1 MAGLEDSYYGLMDTN
16 AAGLPMNELA
26 NIRTKYNGT
35 VNPNTYKSTAY
46 SGGAIN
52 PTTAAVEAGNGST
65 AYVNPLLEVNNTTGL
80 FGLTNGYW
88 NNMGQAAGL
97 AGSVYN
103 MYDSMFGNKA
113 DLYKEEIGNLKDR
126 RAYNAQTIANQ
137 KKFKENIGSGFS
149 GAFSNGLAAS
159 RVG

>member
-1 MAGLEDSYYGLMDTN
+1 MTWEEYIKSNDLDMSKYNSDEQGALVEGFNNLNTPAVPALTGNTQIDYANSAGLG
-16 AAGLPMNELA
+16 
-26 NIRTKYNGT
+26 
-35 VNPNTYKSTAY
+35 
-46 SGGAIN
+46 
-52 PTTAAVEAGNGST
+52 
-65 AYVNPLLEVNNTTGL
+65 
-80 FGLTNGYW
+80 GLTQGTW
-88 NNMGQAAGL
+88 NNLGQAAGL
-97 AGSVYN
+97 AGGMYN

-113 DLYKEEIGNLKDR
+113 DLYKQQIGNLKDQ

>member
-1 MAGLEDSYYGLMDTN
+1 MTWEDYIKLNGLDMSKYNSGEQGALVAGFNNLNTPTVPALTGNTQIDYANSAGLG
-16 AAGLPMNELA
+16 
-26 NIRTKYNGT
+26 
-35 VNPNTYKSTAY
+35 
-46 SGGAIN
+46 
-52 PTTAAVEAGNGST
+52 
-65 AYVNPLLEVNNTTGL
+65 
-80 FGLTNGYW
+80 GLTQGTW
-88 NNMGQAAGL
+88 NNLGQGAGL
-97 AGSVYN
+97 AGGMYN

-113 DLYKEEIGNLKDR
+113 DLFKEQIGNLKDQ

>member
-1 MAGLEDSYYGLMDTN
+1 MAQYNKYGVDVSSLVNNKYVGDLDAFKDQNAIDALDVNNYSPGTNMTVQGLTGNTQIDYANSAGLG
-16 AAGLPMNELA
+16 
-26 NIRTKYNGT
+26 
-35 VNPNTYKSTAY
+35 
-46 SGGAIN
+46 
-52 PTTAAVEAGNGST
+52 
-65 AYVNPLLEVNNTTGL
+65 
-80 FGLTNGYW
+80 GLTQGTW
-88 NNMGQAAGL
+88 NNLGQAAGL
-97 AGSVYN
+97 AGGMYN

-113 DLYKEEIGNLKDR
+113 DLYKQQIGNLKDQ

>member
-1 MAGLEDSYYGLMDTN
+1 MTWEDYIKLNGLDMS
-16 AAGLPMNELA
+16 
-26 NIRTKYNGT
+26 KYNSVEQGALVDGFNNLNAPAVPALT
-35 VNPNTYKSTAY
+35 GNTQIDYANS
-46 SGGAIN
+46 
-52 PTTAAVEAGNGST
+52 P
-65 AYVNPLLEVNNTTGL
+65 GL
-80 FGLTNGYW
+80 GGLTQGTW
-88 NNMGQAAGL
+88 NNLGQGAGL
-97 AGSVYN
+97 AGGMYN

-113 DLYKEEIGNLKDR
+113 DLYKEQIGNLKDQ

>member
-1 MAGLEDSYYGLMDTN
+1 MAGLEDTKMPALTGNTHIDYANS
-16 AAGLPMNELA
+16 AGL
-26 NIRTKYNGT
+26 G
-35 VNPNTYKSTAY
+35 
-46 SGGAIN
+46 
-52 PTTAAVEAGNGST
+52 
-65 AYVNPLLEVNNTTGL
+65 
-80 FGLTNGYW
+80 GLTQGTW
-88 NNMGQAAGL
+88 NNLGQAAGL
-97 AGSVYN
+97 AGGMYN

-113 DLYKEEIGNLKDR
+113 DLYKQQIGNLKDQ

>member
-1 MAGLEDSYYGLMDTN
+1 MAGSEDNDYGLMDTN
-16 AAGLPMNELA
+16 VAGLRMNKLA
-26 NIRTKYNGT
+26 DIRTEYNGT

-46 SGGAIN
+46 SGGAID
-52 PTTAAVEAGNGST
+52 PTTVAVKAGNGST
-65 AYVNPLLEVNNTTGL
+65 AYVNPLLEVNNATGL

-97 AGSVYN
+97 AGGMYN
-103 MYDSMFGNKA
+103 MYDNMFGNKA
-113 DLYKEEIGNLKDR
+113 DLYKQQIGNLKDQ
-126 RAYNAQTIANQ
+126 RAYNAQAIAD
-137 KKFKENIGSGFS
+137 KKQFKSNIGSGFS

>member
-1 MAGLEDSYYGLMDTN
+1 MAQYNKYGVDVSSLVNNKYVGDLDTFKDQNAIDALDVNNYSPGTNMTVQGLTGNTQIDYANSAGLG
-16 AAGLPMNELA
+16 
-26 NIRTKYNGT
+26 
-35 VNPNTYKSTAY
+35 
-46 SGGAIN
+46 
-52 PTTAAVEAGNGST
+52 
-65 AYVNPLLEVNNTTGL
+65 
-80 FGLTNGYW
+80 GLTQGTW
-88 NNMGQAAGL
+88 NNLGQGAGL
-97 AGSVYN
+97 AGGMYN

-113 DLYKEEIGNLKDR
+113 DLYKEQIGNLKDQ